1 MVGDAF
7 HLSFGIQTALSELNR
22 QNAMDGLSCLFE
34 AWLSEQYTWVLR
46 AKWSL
51 EMWFIIYRGVTIQIH
66 FFVQV
71 SFTENFAIIVC
82 FFNSI
87 LWLEEINIE
96 IFTWLNCLSK
106 LCFVYNGRWI
116 CDWIDLFYILNIFKK
131 KKTFSSSKLNAF
143 KVVKL

>member
-71 SFTENFAIIVC
+71 SFTEKIPFLVLLSQITCHIFMNQMKNSYQFFFLIIRNVSRISKIGTWNC
-82 FFNSI
+82 INYRQGKVSQTI
-87 LWLEEINIE
+87 IYYYEIRS
-96 IFTWLNCLSK
+96 FT
-106 LCFVYNGRWI
+106 
-116 CDWIDLFYILNIFKK
+116 
-131 KKTFSSSKLNAF
+131 
-143 KVVKL
+143 